1 MWFILPDE
9 GTGTDALLE
18 GGAYMELVL
27 DPESWADQKFLMV
40 NYSVPKF
47 DISSQTDLT
56 SGLKSLGITDV
67 FDPDISD
74 FSPMTD
80 DMDGIFREPGTA
92 RRPRCHRRGGRQ
104 RSRLH
109 SYSQR
114 RQRRP
119 GRDEEVDFTVDR
131 PFIFVITNQDSLPLF
146 TGVVNQL

>member
-1 MWFILPDE
+1 
-9 GTGTDALLE
+9 
-18 GGAYMELVL
+18 
-27 DPESWADQKFLMV
+27 MV

-56 SGLKSLGITDV
+56 SGLKALGITDV

-80 DMDGIFREPGTA
+80 DMDGIFVSQAQHGA
-92 RRPRCHRRGGRQ
+92 RVAIDEEGV
-104 RSRLH
+104 SRLH

-119 GRDEEVDFTVDR
+119 AGRR
-131 PFIFVITNQDSLPLF
+131 GGLHR
-146 TGVVNQL
+146 

>member
-1 MWFILPDE
+1 
-9 GTGTDALLE
+9 
-18 GGAYMELVL
+18 MELVL

-80 DMDGIFREPGTA
+80 DMDGIFVSQAQHGA
-92 RRPRCHRRGGRQ
+92 RVAIDEEGVSAAAYTVIANAGSAAP
-104 RSRLH
+104 
-109 SYSQR
+109 
-114 RQRRP
+114 P
-119 GRDEEVDFTVDR
+119 DEEVDFTVDR